1 MNEPEFLRIEAA
13 AALCGLSRSMCYEL
27 VASGEIP
34 SVRFGRRSLRIPRRQ
49 LAEWVE
55 RQSSQ
60 AVTADGSAVTATY
73 TPKD

>member
-1 MNEPEFLRIEAA
+1 
-13 AALCGLSRSMCYEL
+13 MCYEL

-60 AVTADGSAVTATY
+60 AVTAVGSADTATY